1 MPEESRPKTMEPD
14 QVVNKDHSDAP
25 PRGPDTC
32 GGFEAEL
39 QDKMAREHARLE
51 DFQQE

>member
-14 QVVNKDHSDAP
+14 HVVNKDHSDA

-39 QDKMAREHARLE
+39 QDKIAREYVRLE